1 MLTWR
6 RRKLGMLDLGRKEGS
21 GEEKTSGEQ
30 QKERKERNELKRGK
44 IILGFLHPKEGKLTW
59 GLALTVL
66 LLG

>member
-30 QKERKERNELKRGK
+30 QKKEKKGMN
-44 IILGFLHPKEGKLTW
+44 
-59 GLALTVL
+59 
-66 LLG
+66 